1 MLLAWHTCKAQI
13 VINEFM
19 QSNIDC
25 IMDDLNDFPDSWVEL
40 YNTGNTG
47 INLKNYKLG
56 TIKDG
61 SNAWQ
66 LPNQVLGAKQY
77 VLVYCD
83 KVGKG
88 LHTPF
93 RLESGKGCEIYL
105 FDSHSIIDKVKDL
118 KKQPAPNVAYG
129 RKTDGGDEWGY
140 QIEPT
145 PGKRNCGETSDKIL
159 GNPVFSE
166 EGMVITTGK
175 SISLTLSLPSGTPE
189 GAEIRY
195 TQNGA
200 EPTKTSQLYTSP
212 ISITN
217 TKVIRAKI
225 FCEGCISPRS
235 TGHSYIYF
243 NRELTLPVVSILTDN
258 KYLNDSKIGIYVDG
272 NYQNGKKNYQFNW
285 RRPINFEYFDS
296 GDKKSA
302 INQLCETRIMG
313 GATRDAKLKSMA
325 VYANKRFGTKH
336 LNYQFFPDQKPE
348 LTEQKSIILRNAG
361 NDFDYLYMR
370 DAVIQRTMASHAD
383 IDWQAWQPAIV
394 FINGTYK
401 GILNIRERSNEDN
414 IWANYNK
421 LEDIDMIEIDEL
433 KEGDLDNYNRFK
445 AFYNEHGH
453 TLAEYKQWM
462 DTDEYLNL
470 MIMNLYFNNQD
481 FPGNNIVCWRPRT
494 EDGRWRWIA
503 KDTDFGLGLYGS
515 SASYKT
521 LEWLYNPNYDNG
533 RAWANTYEATRLFR
547 RLMEDADFNRMFI
560 DRTSIYMGD
569 FLNEKGTRAV
579 WDPMY
584 NMIKKEYPNHRK
596 LINEWWPNY
605 NNELTSARSWI
616 SKRTSYF
623 YQQLGNRYN
632 LGAPIVL
639 TINRELKEAGETSV
653 TFNDVKLSKGT
664 FDGKFYANRKIELEA
679 TAPEGKVVTGWNV
692 KTINTDG
699 NINTEE
705 LKGSRCEI
713 TMPSC
718 SSLVINA
725 ILGDASAIDSI
736 EETLWTWQK
745 FGNQLLLS
753 GVPAGTKVQLFDLQ
767 GMPLFSATADGGDI
781 TIPLSSGKL
790 HVLRVGS
797 KVIKL

>member
-1 MLLAWHTCKAQI
+1 MLLAWQMCRAQI
-13 VINEFM
+13 VINELM

-47 INLKNYKLG
+47 INLKSYKLG

-61 SNAWQ
+61 SDAWQ

-212 ISITN
+212 IPISS

-225 FCEGCISPRS
+225 FCDGCISPRS

-336 LNYQFFPDQKPE
+336 LNYLFFPDQKPE

-515 SASYKT
+515 AANYQT
-521 LEWLYNPNYDNG
+521 LEWLYNPNYDNN

-560 DRTSIYMGD
+560 DRTAIYMGD

-679 TAPEGKVVTGWNV
+679 TAPEGKVVTGWDV
-692 KTINTDG
+692 KTISTSG
-699 NINTEE
+699 NITTEE
-705 LKGSRCEI
+705 MKGSRCEL

-767 GMPLFSATADGGDI
+767 GMSLFSATADGGNI
-781 TIPLSSGKL
+781 TIPLSSSKL

-797 KVIKL
+797 KAIKL